1 MSLRSEA
8 NLHGIPTKRYD
19 LIREGLIVFIVL
31 AVVIIVLAM
40 LFGSPDYPAV
50 RGEDVAQRQPIAY
63 LKTSANILAGNSSI
77 QGYGPPYTANSGNAQ
92 QLLGFAPAAWL
103 GVTIPINPPEDLIL
117 KPLARVALLNDVVA
131 GALRTYRAASSNQQ
145 QSWLKAYL
153 AALDKATV
161 ANGQVQVPAG
171 EYGPVDKL
179 MKGMLNLGRA
189 GLLEGALES
198 GVRLPYALDFTRS
211 LLFFQD
217 DVDHNVAQTLDM
229 LGGQWGISHE
239 TGDYPGAWWLW
250 PYTLLYQIP
259 VISISPNGD
268 LQAGAIM
275 SVFFLVMLFM
285 PFIPILNRLPR
296 WLGVYKLIWRDW
308 YRRQ

>member
-92 QLLGFAPAAWL
+92 QLLGVAPAAWP
-103 GVTIPINPPEDLIL
+103 GVTIPIDPPEDLIL

-171 EYGPVDKL
+171 GYGPVDKL

-250 PYTLLYQIP
+250 PYTFLYQIP